1 MEIQMEVIIPICIFI
16 TVVLLFEGLNSLYR
30 SIHTLERSIVKKR
43 LKKLTV
49 EHVTQDVDLVRNRA
63 LSSIPFLD
71 RVLSKLSL
79 AKEIDNLLREANVRY
94 HASVF
99 IMFSCLLTFL
109 TLFVGMS
116 LMHSFIPSALLAF
129 FAGLIPY
136 FILKFLKKKR
146 LLEFERQLPDALDLI
161 ARSLKAGHSFAAGLK
176 MTAEESRDPISSE
189 FSKTLD
195 EHNFGLSLADALKNL
210 VTRVDCPDL
219 KFFAVSVI
227 IQRDTGGNLAEIL
240 ENISHIV
247 RERFKLQGHVRTLS
261 AEGKLSAI
269 VLLVLP
275 FLVASAIYFVNPE
288 YMSLLYTDPIGRI
301 LLTTGLMAMTVGTL
315 VIRRMVNFKV

>member
-1 MEIQMEVIIPICIFI
+1 
-16 TVVLLFEGLNSLYR
+16 
-30 SIHTLERSIVKKR
+30 
-43 LKKLTV
+43 
-49 EHVTQDVDLVRNRA
+49 
-63 LSSIPFLD
+63 
-71 RVLSKLSL
+71 
-79 AKEIDNLLREANVRY
+79 
-94 HASVF
+94 
-99 IMFSCLLTFL
+99 
-109 TLFVGMS
+109 
-116 LMHSFIPSALLAF
+116 
-129 FAGLIPY
+129 
-136 FILKFLKKKR
+136 
-146 LLEFERQLPDALDLI
+146 
-161 ARSLKAGHSFAAGLK
+161 
-176 MTAEESRDPISSE
+176 MTAEESRDPISAE

-247 RERFKLQGHVRTLS
+247 VRGLSYRSCSNLS

-275 FLVASAIYFVNPE
+275 SSSPSAIYFVNPE

>member
-1 MEIQMEVIIPICIFI
+1 
-16 TVVLLFEGLNSLYR
+16 
-30 SIHTLERSIVKKR
+30 
-43 LKKLTV
+43 
-49 EHVTQDVDLVRNRA
+49 
-63 LSSIPFLD
+63 
-71 RVLSKLSL
+71 
-79 AKEIDNLLREANVRY
+79 
-94 HASVF
+94 
-99 IMFSCLLTFL
+99 
-109 TLFVGMS
+109 
-116 LMHSFIPSALLAF
+116 
-129 FAGLIPY
+129 
-136 FILKFLKKKR
+136 
-146 LLEFERQLPDALDLI
+146 
-161 ARSLKAGHSFAAGLK
+161 

-261 AEGKLSAI
+261 AEGKLSAV

-301 LLTTGLMAMTVGTL
+301 LLTAGLMAMTVGTL